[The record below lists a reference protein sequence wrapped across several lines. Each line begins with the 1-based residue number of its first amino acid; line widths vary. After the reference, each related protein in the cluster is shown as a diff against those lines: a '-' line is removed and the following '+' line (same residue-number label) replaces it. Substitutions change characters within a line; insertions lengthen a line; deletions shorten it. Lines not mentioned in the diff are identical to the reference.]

1 MASSQMFEPV
11 LNMILV
17 LNIPGFWIFQGS
29 ENGRFWMYNCSE
41 YSSDSGY
48 TWVLDMPLKTRWD
61 YFFSESIRFVYSF
74 RLDIFRNK
82 ISNFLLP
89 LEGRGLWIL
98 IYSFLLLN
106 MIFFFL
112 FFFCSFLSLHF
123 LVVFVVLHFR
133 ENIR

>member
-112 FFFCSFLSLHF
+112 FFFLLFSLSPLSGCLRCF
-123 LVVFVVLHFR
+123 AL
-133 ENIR
+133 